1 MTENAY
7 YEEREHRCEYL
18 IRIIQSREGTPSK
31 ENREEA
37 FSELLEMFRPLIRRI
52 SLKVFHVYG
61 PALRTDFDSFHHD
74 TISTAVEM
82 ILADYVPKKYGGKA
96 MFAPYLQTKLYY
108 RTLWLAQKTMKYYE
122 REYLS
127 TMEIPDPDD
136 APGTNET
143 TKKEK
148 SSIIWDQVE
157 TAILSQVSGKEE
169 TAFDILEQKE
179 IEHRVTMLKEIA
191 EKKLTEQET
200 LVWNGALF
208 SGMKMIEI
216 ASALNKSLTEGENA
230 WTKQRVY
237 NFYHKIRIK
246 VLSAYGEAALI
257 GEV

>member
-108 RTLWLAQKTMKYYE
+108 RTLWLAQK
-122 REYLS
+122 
-127 TMEIPDPDD
+127 
-136 APGTNET
+136 
-143 TKKEK
+143 EK